1 MTDVAITAMYG
12 LPKVPVALLVGL
24 VLSQVREDQ
33 QQKPNGQGQGGMTV
47 LGASGDLSAS
57 QADAADAVLQSA
69 VKKAALRFVPLLTV
83 AYLFN
88 YLDRTS
94 LSVAAL
100 TMNQQLGLTPSQ
112 FGLAAG
118 IFFLGYSVFE
128 IPSNLLLYKVGARR
142 WIARI
147 MISWGLVSAGMAFV
161 VGPNSFYGLRLL
173 LGIMEAGFFPGV
185 TFFLAAWFPTQF
197 RTRMLAWFLVG
208 IPLSSL
214 IGTPVC
220 SMLLQMDGIWGLH
233 GWQWMFLLV
242 SLPCVPLGILTLTL
256 LADRPQ
262 TASFLTKE
270 ERDTLDGVLACE
282 VRERP
287 HSSLWGA
294 LKDARVLI
302 CAAIQFGFTLG
313 SYGIGIWLP
322 LMLKE
327 YHLSNIAV
335 GWVTAIPYL
344 FASVG
349 MILWARYVDH
359 KGRRIANLALA
370 CLLGGIG
377 LLAPILSNS
386 LVSAV
391 IGFSL
396 ALIGVTAARAIFW
409 TIPTRF
415 LTGVAAAGGLAFIN
429 SVATTGGFFGP
440 YMMGWLKEFSGS
452 YVVGLLAVAAIIF
465 ASTLASLSLK
475 LFISRA

>member
-1 MTDVAITAMYG
+1 
-12 LPKVPVALLVGL
+12 
-24 VLSQVREDQ
+24 
-33 QQKPNGQGQGGMTV
+33 MTV
-47 LGASGDLSAS
+47 LQQGFPGDLERSEPA
-57 QADAADAVLQSA
+57 AADAVLQSA
-69 VKKAALRFVPLLTV
+69 VQKAALRFVPLLTI

-94 LSVAAL
+94 LGVAAL
-100 TMNQQLGLTPSQ
+100 TMKEQLGLTASQ
-112 FGLAAG
+112 FGFAAG
-118 IFFLGYSVFE
+118 VFFLGYSVFE

-142 WIARI
+142 WLARI
-147 MISWGLVSAGMAFV
+147 MVSWGLVSAATAFV

-185 TFFLAAWFPTQF
+185 TFFLAAWFPAQY

-220 SMLLQMDGIWGLH
+220 SMLLQMDGIWGFA
-233 GWQWMFLLV
+233 GWQWLFFLV
-242 SLPCVPLGILTLTL
+242 SLPCVPLGFLTLVL

-262 TASFLTKE
+262 TASWLTAQ
-270 ERDTLDGVLACE
+270 ERDALDGVLASE

-287 HSSLWGA
+287 HSSLLAA
-294 LKDARVLI
+294 LMDPRVLI
-302 CAAIQFGFTLG
+302 CTAVQFGFTLG

-322 LMLKE
+322 LMLRE
-327 YHLSNIAV
+327 YHLSNTEIGWIA
-335 GWVTAIPYL
+335 AIPYL

-349 MILWARYVDH
+349 MILWARYVDQ
-359 KGRRIANLALA
+359 KGKRIANLAIT
-370 CLLGGIG
+370 CLLGGVG
-377 LLAPILSNS
+377 LLLPILSNS

-396 ALIGVTAARAIFW
+396 ALVGVTAARAIFW

-429 SVATTGGFFGP
+429 SIATVGGFVGP
-440 YMMGWLKEFSGS
+440 SMMGWLKDFSGS
-452 YVVGLLAVAAIIF
+452 YVVGLLAVAAIMV
-465 ASTLASLSLK
+465 AATLASMSLK
-475 LFISRA
+475 LFISKE